1 MTNGCFNG
9 EQDDSSKELCVSHVH
24 ANSFNEASN
33 LLKAWQQALT
43 TKIMEPM
50 IKPNAELI
58 KEKHINI
65 DLTNTT
71 TNENQNPLQ
80 QHSNIPE
87 ACFGDTEKN

>member
-1 MTNGCFNG
+1 
-9 EQDDSSKELCVSHVH
+9 
-24 ANSFNEASN
+24 
-33 LLKAWQQALT
+33 
-43 TKIMEPM
+43 M

-87 ACFGDTEKN
+87 ACFGDTEKTKV